1 MLKVIFYLKA
11 GKFNKSGESPIYAR
25 ISYKKQS
32 ITMAS
37 GKSILKERWQFTDN
51 LRSVLKLEKEKVIK
65 NALDLFLI
73 GMEKKFNELL
83 KIDQD
88 FSLQLLKDEFKGET
102 VVKENCVSLIEIMN
116 KHNEFFKK
124 KVNAGERSKASYQKY
139 ERAKDLLITFMTK
152 QYGIQDI
159 PLFEVNSA
167 YVYNLES
174 FLKYDSRFKGK
185 TGIKN
190 NSVVKYMRM
199 YKTACKY
206 SIRMGIIEKDPFNL
220 YDGKLHVTD
229 AVFLTQ
235 EELNL
240 IESKKFSAQRL
251 EKVKDVFLFSCYTG
265 YAPVDAANLT
275 SNNISSD
282 GKDNL
287 WIMTNRAK
295 TTIRANVPILPPTLA
310 IISTSKI
317 PMYKIDEEIEIKNF
331 IEVPDDAVVA
341 AKENLIKNYL
351 EKLILD
357 KNTFTSNKET
367 FFHLLRK
374 YLETDK
380 AAIEEIVFN
389 SNITRNFHS
398 YLAHN
403 SDISLTPLSL
413 SIEETLRSRTEEQRK
428 KLKEFSYKFHNSIDR
443 IKEMNDIPA
452 YKRMGIELDE
462 IKPSDYP
469 VAQVIISVD
478 PRELNELSIIQP
490 LEKPVNKPLVKK

>member
-32 ITMAS
+32 ITMAA

-65 NALDLFLI
+65 NALDLFLL

-83 KIDQD
+83 KIDQG

-102 VVKENCVSLIEIMN
+102 AVKEDCVSLIEIMN
-116 KHNEFFKK
+116 RHNEFFKR
-124 KVNAGERSKASYQKY
+124 KVDAGERSKTSYQKY

-159 PLFEVNSA
+159 SLPEVNSA
-167 YVYNLES
+167 YVYNLEA
-174 FLKYDSRFKGK
+174 FLKYDSSFKGK
-185 TGIKN
+185 TGIQN

-206 SIRMGIIEKDPFNL
+206 SIRMGIIDKDPFNV

-229 AVFLTQ
+229 ATFLTQ

-240 IESKKFSAQRL
+240 IENKKFSVKRL

-282 GKDNL
+282 GNDNL

-295 TTIRANVPILPPTLA
+295 TAIRANVPILAPALA
-310 IISTSKI
+310 IINKYRNMQIGLI
-317 PMYKIDEEIEIKNF
+317 PKLSNQKMNAYLKEIADLCGIDKHLTWYVARHTFATTVTLGNGIRIENVSAMMGHTNIKQTQHY
-331 IEVPDDAVVA
+331 
-341 AKENLIKNYL
+341 AKV
-351 EKLILD
+351 LD
-357 KNTFTSNKET
+357 M
-367 FFHLLRK
+367 
-374 YLETDK
+374 
-380 AAIEEIVFN
+380 
-389 SNITRNFHS
+389 NIMEDMS
-398 YLAHN
+398 
-403 SDISLTPLSL
+403 
-413 SIEETLRSRTEEQRK
+413 
-428 KLKEFSYKFHNSIDR
+428 KLKQKYT
-443 IKEMNDIPA
+443 
-452 YKRMGIELDE
+452 
-462 IKPSDYP
+462 
-469 VAQVIISVD
+469 
-478 PRELNELSIIQP
+478 
-490 LEKPVNKPLVKK
+490 

>member
-32 ITMAS
+32 ITMAA

-65 NALDLFLI
+65 NALDLFLL

-102 VVKENCVSLIEIMN
+102 AVKEDCVSLIEIMN
-116 KHNEFFKK
+116 RHNEFFKR
-124 KVNAGERSKASYQKY
+124 KVDAGERAKASYQKY

-159 PLFEVNSA
+159 SLPEVNSA
-167 YVYNLES
+167 YVYNLEA
-174 FLKYDSRFKGK
+174 FLKYDSNFKGK
-185 TGIKN
+185 TGIQN

-206 SIRMGIIEKDPFNL
+206 SIRMGIIDKDPFNV

-229 AVFLTQ
+229 ATFLTQ

-240 IESKKFSAQRL
+240 IENKKFSVKRL

-282 GKDNL
+282 GNDNL

-295 TTIRANVPILPPTLA
+295 TAIRANVPILPPTLA
-310 IISTSKI
+310 IINKYRNMQIGLI
-317 PMYKIDEEIEIKNF
+317 PKLSNQKMNAYLKEIADLCGIDKHLTWYVARHTFATTVTLGNGIRIENVSAMMGHTNIKQTQHY
-331 IEVPDDAVVA
+331 
-341 AKENLIKNYL
+341 AKV
-351 EKLILD
+351 LD
-357 KNTFTSNKET
+357 M
-367 FFHLLRK
+367 
-374 YLETDK
+374 
-380 AAIEEIVFN
+380 
-389 SNITRNFHS
+389 NIMEDMS
-398 YLAHN
+398 
-403 SDISLTPLSL
+403 
-413 SIEETLRSRTEEQRK
+413 
-428 KLKEFSYKFHNSIDR
+428 KLKQKYT
-443 IKEMNDIPA
+443 
-452 YKRMGIELDE
+452 LT
-462 IKPSDYP
+462 
-469 VAQVIISVD
+469 ISQLYTD
-478 PRELNELSIIQP
+478 
-490 LEKPVNKPLVKK
+490 

>member
-11 GKFNKSGESPIYAR
+11 GKFNKNGESPIYAR

-32 ITMAS
+32 ITMAA

-65 NALDLFLI
+65 NALDLFLL

-102 VVKENCVSLIEIMN
+102 AVKEDCVSIIEIMN
-116 KHNEFFKK
+116 RHNEFFKR
-124 KVNAGERSKASYQKY
+124 KVDAGERSKASYQKY
-139 ERAKDLLITFMTK
+139 ERAKDLLVTFMTK

-159 PLFEVNSA
+159 SLPEVNSA
-167 YVYNLES
+167 YVYNLEA
-174 FLKYDSRFKGK
+174 FLKYDSSFKGK
-185 TGIKN
+185 TGIQN

-206 SIRMGIIEKDPFNL
+206 SIRMGIIDKDPFNV

-240 IESKKFSAQRL
+240 IENKKFSVKRL

-282 GKDNL
+282 GNDNL

-295 TTIRANVPILPPTLA
+295 TAIRANVPILPPTLA
-310 IISTSKI
+310 IINKYRNMQIGLI
-317 PMYKIDEEIEIKNF
+317 PNLSNQKMNAYLKEIADLCGIDKHLTWYVARHTFATTVTLGNGIRIENVSAMMGHTNIKQTQHY
-331 IEVPDDAVVA
+331 
-341 AKENLIKNYL
+341 AKV
-351 EKLILD
+351 LD
-357 KNTFTSNKET
+357 M
-367 FFHLLRK
+367 
-374 YLETDK
+374 
-380 AAIEEIVFN
+380 
-389 SNITRNFHS
+389 NIMEDMS
-398 YLAHN
+398 
-403 SDISLTPLSL
+403 
-413 SIEETLRSRTEEQRK
+413 
-428 KLKEFSYKFHNSIDR
+428 KLKQKYT
-443 IKEMNDIPA
+443 
-452 YKRMGIELDE
+452 
-462 IKPSDYP
+462 
-469 VAQVIISVD
+469 
-478 PRELNELSIIQP
+478 
-490 LEKPVNKPLVKK
+490 

>member
-32 ITMAS
+32 ITMAA

-65 NALDLFLI
+65 NALDLFLL

-102 VVKENCVSLIEIMN
+102 AVKEDCVSLIEIM
-116 KHNEFFKK
+116 KRHNEFFKR
-124 KVNAGERSKASYQKY
+124 KVDAGERSKASYQKY

-159 PLFEVNSA
+159 SLPEVNSA
-167 YVYNLES
+167 YVYNLEA
-174 FLKYDSRFKGK
+174 FLKYDSSFKGK
-185 TGIKN
+185 TGIQN

-206 SIRMGIIEKDPFNL
+206 SIRMGIIDKDPFNV

-229 AVFLTQ
+229 ATFLTQ

-240 IESKKFSAQRL
+240 IENKKFSVKRL

-282 GKDNL
+282 GNDNL

-295 TTIRANVPILPPTLA
+295 TAIRANVPILPPTLA
-310 IISTSKI
+310 IINKYRNMQIGLI
-317 PMYKIDEEIEIKNF
+317 PKLSNQKMNAYLKEIADLCGIDKHLTWYVARHTFATTVTLGNGIRIENVSAMMGHTNIKQTQHY
-331 IEVPDDAVVA
+331 
-341 AKENLIKNYL
+341 AKV
-351 EKLILD
+351 LD
-357 KNTFTSNKET
+357 M
-367 FFHLLRK
+367 
-374 YLETDK
+374 
-380 AAIEEIVFN
+380 
-389 SNITRNFHS
+389 NIMEDMS
-398 YLAHN
+398 
-403 SDISLTPLSL
+403 
-413 SIEETLRSRTEEQRK
+413 
-428 KLKEFSYKFHNSIDR
+428 KLKQKYT
-443 IKEMNDIPA
+443 
-452 YKRMGIELDE
+452 
-462 IKPSDYP
+462 
-469 VAQVIISVD
+469 
-478 PRELNELSIIQP
+478 
-490 LEKPVNKPLVKK
+490 

>member
-51 LRSVLKLEKEKVIK
+51 LRCVLKLEKEKVIK

-310 IISTSKI
+310 IINKYRNMQIGLI
-317 PMYKIDEEIEIKNF
+317 PKLSNQKMNAYLKEIADLCGIDKHLTWYVARHTFATTVTLGNGVRIENVSAMMGHTNIKQTQHY
-331 IEVPDDAVVA
+331 
-341 AKENLIKNYL
+341 AKV
-351 EKLILD
+351 LD
-357 KNTFTSNKET
+357 
-367 FFHLLRK
+367 
-374 YLETDK
+374 
-380 AAIEEIVFN
+380 I
-389 SNITRNFHS
+389 NIMEDMS
-398 YLAHN
+398 
-403 SDISLTPLSL
+403 
-413 SIEETLRSRTEEQRK
+413 
-428 KLKEFSYKFHNSIDR
+428 KLKQKYT
-443 IKEMNDIPA
+443 
-452 YKRMGIELDE
+452 
-462 IKPSDYP
+462 
-469 VAQVIISVD
+469 
-478 PRELNELSIIQP
+478 
-490 LEKPVNKPLVKK
+490 

>member
-32 ITMAS
+32 ITMAA

-65 NALDLFLI
+65 NALDLFLL

-102 VVKENCVSLIEIMN
+102 AVKEDCVSLIEIM
-116 KHNEFFKK
+116 KRHNEFFKR
-124 KVNAGERSKASYQKY
+124 KVDAGERSKASYQKY

-159 PLFEVNSA
+159 SLPEVNSA
-167 YVYNLES
+167 YVYSLEA
-174 FLKYDSRFKGK
+174 FLKYDSSFKGK
-185 TGIKN
+185 TGIQN

-206 SIRMGIIEKDPFNL
+206 SIRMGIIDKDPFNV

-229 AVFLTQ
+229 ATFLTQ

-240 IESKKFSAQRL
+240 IENKKFSVKRL

-282 GKDNL
+282 GNDNL

-295 TTIRANVPILPPTLA
+295 TAIRANVPILPPTLA
-310 IISTSKI
+310 IINKYRNMQIGLI
-317 PMYKIDEEIEIKNF
+317 PKLSNQKMNAYLKEIADLCGIDKHLTWYVARHTFATTVTLGNGIRIENVSAMMGHTNIKQTQHY
-331 IEVPDDAVVA
+331 
-341 AKENLIKNYL
+341 AKV
-351 EKLILD
+351 LD
-357 KNTFTSNKET
+357 KNIMEDMS
-367 FFHLLRK
+367 
-374 YLETDK
+374 
-380 AAIEEIVFN
+380 
-389 SNITRNFHS
+389 
-398 YLAHN
+398 
-403 SDISLTPLSL
+403 
-413 SIEETLRSRTEEQRK
+413 
-428 KLKEFSYKFHNSIDR
+428 KLKQKYT
-443 IKEMNDIPA
+443 
-452 YKRMGIELDE
+452 
-462 IKPSDYP
+462 
-469 VAQVIISVD
+469 
-478 PRELNELSIIQP
+478 
-490 LEKPVNKPLVKK
+490 